1 MTTETQLRAPAAG
14 PDPKRR
20 NTLNRGNSLSGGNR
34 KQARRNTLI
43 GWTFILPNF
52 LGFLAFTLIPVLAA
66 FALAFMEWTSFSA
79 PKWVGLQNFERMLG
93 SDSFW
98 IALRNTVIYAVGHVP
113 LTLVL
118 ALGLAMLLN
127 RKLKGIGFFRVA
139 IFFPY
144 ITSLVAVA
152 VVWNMLF
159 SPTDGPINQFLQFVG
174 VANPPGWTS
183 SSDWAM
189 PAVII
194 TSVWRD
200 MGYYMILYLAGL
212 QAIPTELYEAAEVD
226 GASPWQ
232 RFWNVTVPSLRPT
245 TFFVVVMLTVSSF
258 KVFDLIVVMTNGGP
272 GRATTVLSQLIYQEG
287 IGEGKFGYSSAVS
300 LVLFLIVLTVTV
312 LQFKIQQRRER

>member
-1 MTTETQLRAPAAG
+1 MTTETLEPAAAPAS
-14 PDPKRR
+14 PRHSR
-20 NTLNRGNSLSGGNR
+20 GNR

-52 LGFLAFTLIPVLAA
+52 LGFLAFTLIPVIAA
-66 FALAFMEWTSFSA
+66 FALSFMEWTSFTA
-79 PKWVGLQNFERMLG
+79 PRWVGLENFQRMFQ
-93 SDSFW
+93 SDTFW
-98 IALRNTVIYAVGHVP
+98 VALRNTVAYAVGHVP
-113 LTLVL
+113 LTMAL
-118 ALGLAMLLN
+118 ALLLAMLLN

-159 SPTDGPINQFLQFVG
+159 SPDSGPINQFLNSIG
-174 VANPPGWTS
+174 IAETPGWTS

-200 MGYYMILYLAGL
+200 MGYYMVLYLAGL
-212 QAIPTELYEAAEVD
+212 QAIPSELYEAAEVD
-226 GASPWQ
+226 GASAWQ
-232 RFWNVTVPSLRPT
+232 RFWNVTIPSLRPT

-272 GRATTVLSQLIYQEG
+272 GRSTTVLSQLIYQEG
-287 IGEGKFGYSSAVS
+287 IGEGKFGYSSAIS

>member
-1 MTTETQLRAPAAG
+1 M
-14 PDPKRR
+14 
-20 NTLNRGNSLSGGNR
+20 
-34 KQARRNTLI
+34 
-43 GWTFILPNF
+43 
-52 LGFLAFTLIPVLAA
+52 
-66 FALAFMEWTSFSA
+66 ALA
-79 PKWVGLQNFERMLG
+79 LL
-93 SDSFW
+93 
-98 IALRNTVIYAVGHVP
+98 
-113 LTLVL
+113 
-118 ALGLAMLLN
+118 LAMLLN

-159 SPTDGPINQFLQFVG
+159 SPDSGPINQFLATIG
-174 VANPPGWTS
+174 IANPPGWTS
-183 SSDWAM
+183 SSDWAL

-200 MGYYMILYLAGL
+200 MGYYMVLYLAGL
-212 QAIPTELYEAAEVD
+212 QAIPAELYEAAEVD
-226 GASPWQ
+226 GASAWQ
-232 RFWNVTVPSLRPT
+232 RFWNVTIPSLRPT

-272 GRATTVLSQLIYQEG
+272 GRSTTVLSQLIYQEG
-287 IGEGKFGYSSAVS
+287 IGEGKFGYSSAIS

>member
-1 MTTETQLRAPAAG
+1 MTTETVPSVAPAPA
-14 PDPKRR
+14 PVHSR
-20 NTLNRGNSLSGGNR
+20 GNR

-52 LGFLAFTLIPVLAA
+52 LGFLAFTLIPVTAA
-66 FALAFMEWTSFSA
+66 FALSFMEWTSFTA
-79 PKWVGLQNFERMLG
+79 PRWVGLENFQRMFQ
-93 SDSFW
+93 SDTFW
-98 IALRNTVIYAVGHVP
+98 VALRNTVVYALGHVT
-113 LTLVL
+113 LTMAL
-118 ALGLAMLLN
+118 ALLLAMLLN

-159 SPTDGPINQFLQFVG
+159 SPDTGPINQFLNSIG
-174 VANPPGWTS
+174 IAEPPGWTS

-200 MGYYMILYLAGL
+200 MGYYMVLYLAGL
-212 QAIPTELYEAAEVD
+212 QAIPSELYEAAEVD
-226 GASPWQ
+226 GASAWQ
-232 RFWNVTVPSLRPT
+232 RFWNVTIPSLRPT

-272 GRATTVLSQLIYQEG
+272 GRSTTVLSQLIYQEG
-287 IGEGKFGYSSAVS
+287 IGEGKFGYSSAIS
-300 LVLFLIVLTVTV
+300 LVLFVIVLTVTV

>member
-1 MTTETQLRAPAAG
+1 MTTQTIDRQDVRLH
-14 PDPKRR
+14 
-20 NTLNRGNSLSGGNR
+20 GNR
-34 KQARRNTLI
+34 KQARRTTLI
-43 GWTFILPNF
+43 GWSFILPNF

-66 FALAFMEWTSFSA
+66 FALAFMDWNAFSA
-79 PKWVGLQNFERMLG
+79 PEWAGLGNFQKMFG
-93 SDSFW
+93 SETFW
-98 IALRNTVIYAVGHVP
+98 IALTNTIGYTLGHVP
-113 LTLVL
+113 LTLAL
-118 ALGLAMLLN
+118 ALMLAMLLN

-159 SPTDGPINQFLQFVG
+159 NPTTGPINQVLEG
-174 VANPPGWTS
+174 IGIANPPGWTS

-226 GASPWQ
+226 GASTWQ
-232 RFWNVTVPSLRPT
+232 RFWNVTVPGLRPT
-245 TFFVVVMLTVSSF
+245 TFFVLVMLTVSSF
-258 KVFDLIVVMTNGGP
+258 KVFDLIVVMTGGGP
-272 GRATTVLSQLIYQEG
+272 GRSTTVLSQLIYQEG
-287 IGEGKFGYSSAVS
+287 ISQGNFGYSSAIS

-312 LQFKIQQRRER
+312 TQFKLQQRKER

>member
-1 MTTETQLRAPAAG
+1 MTTKTITPAVAPGPAPAPG
-14 PDPKRR
+14 R
-20 NTLNRGNSLSGGNR
+20 GNR

-66 FALAFMEWTSFSA
+66 FALSFMEWSSFSA
-79 PKWVGLQNFERMLG
+79 PKWVGLANFQRMLA

-98 IALRNTVIYAVGHVP
+98 VALRNTVVYAIGHVP
-113 LTLVL
+113 LTMAL
-118 ALGLAMLLN
+118 ALLLAMLLN

-159 SPTDGPINQFLQFVG
+159 SPDNGPINQFLHTIG
-174 VANPPGWTS
+174 IANAPGWTS
-183 SSDWAM
+183 SSDWAL

-200 MGYYMILYLAGL
+200 MGYYMVLYLAGL
-212 QAIPTELYEAAEVD
+212 QAIPAELYEAAEVD
-226 GASPWQ
+226 GASAWQ
-232 RFWNVTVPSLRPT
+232 RFWNVTIPSLRPT

-258 KVFDLIVVMTNGGP
+258 KVFDLIVVMTTGGP
-272 GRATTVLSQLIYQEG
+272 GRSTTVLSQLIYQEG
-287 IGEGKFGYSSAVS
+287 IGEGKFGYSSAIS

>member
-1 MTTETQLRAPAAG
+1 MTTKTITPAAAPAAAPAPG
-14 PDPKRR
+14 R
-20 NTLNRGNSLSGGNR
+20 GNR

-66 FALAFMEWTSFSA
+66 FALSFMEWTSFSA
-79 PKWVGLQNFERMLG
+79 PKWVGLANFQRMLA

-98 IALRNTVIYAVGHVP
+98 VALRNTVVYAIGHVP
-113 LTLVL
+113 LTMAL
-118 ALGLAMLLN
+118 ALLLAMLLN

-159 SPTDGPINQFLQFVG
+159 SPDNGPINQFLHAIG
-174 VANPPGWTS
+174 IANAPGWTS
-183 SSDWAM
+183 SSDWAL

-200 MGYYMILYLAGL
+200 MGYYMVLYLAGL
-212 QAIPTELYEAAEVD
+212 QAIPSELYEAAEVD
-226 GASPWQ
+226 GASAWQ
-232 RFWNVTVPSLRPT
+232 RFWNVTIPSLRPT

-272 GRATTVLSQLIYQEG
+272 GRSTTVLSQLIYQEG
-287 IGEGKFGYSSAVS
+287 IGEGKFGYSSAIS

>member
-1 MTTETQLRAPAAG
+1 MTTETLPPVAPAPA
-14 PDPKRR
+14 PAHSR
-20 NTLNRGNSLSGGNR
+20 GNR

-52 LGFLAFTLIPVLAA
+52 LGFLAFTLIPVTAA
-66 FALAFMEWTSFSA
+66 FALSFMEWTSFTA
-79 PKWVGLQNFERMLG
+79 PRWVGLENFQRMFQ
-93 SDSFW
+93 SDTFW
-98 IALRNTVIYAVGHVP
+98 VALRNTVAYALGHVP
-113 LTLVL
+113 LTMAL
-118 ALGLAMLLN
+118 ALVLAMLLN

-159 SPTDGPINQFLQFVG
+159 SPDTGPINQLLNSIG
-174 VANPPGWTS
+174 IAETPGWTS

-200 MGYYMILYLAGL
+200 MGYYMVLYLAGL
-212 QAIPTELYEAAEVD
+212 QAIPSELYEAAEVD
-226 GASPWQ
+226 GASAWQ
-232 RFWNVTVPSLRPT
+232 RFWNVTIPSLRPT

-272 GRATTVLSQLIYQEG
+272 GRSTTVLSQLIYQEG
-287 IGEGKFGYSSAVS
+287 IGEGKFGYSSAIS
-300 LVLFLIVLTVTV
+300 LVLFVIVLTVTV